1 MKELLKKQVEELARL
16 NSKVIEK
23 AEKGLEKGVY
33 DDATLDLIKTSSVIV
48 SNINMILCS
57 GIIE

>member
-23 AEKGLEKGVY
+23 AEKELGNGAY
-33 DDATLDLIKTSSVIV
+33 DDATIELIKISNSIV
-48 SNINMILCS
+48 SNINMVLCS